1 MTPVATPQSAAGTAP
16 WSVRLGLMV
25 TALTVLVS
33 QVTLTRLMSVSVN
46 YHAAFLIL
54 SVVMLGMA
62 ASAVS
67 AYLGLRRP
75 VRRVTVADSV
85 TSAYRSAAAA
95 FIALIGFVLVV
106 ARDWGAWSQPIQL
119 LIRQVPK
126 SHSGEQIRLVILG
139 VGEQFKI
146 AVTVSFW
153 AAVIIALP
161 VLFYQLYAYVIPAFN
176 PDRSARTWPLL
187 LLVPSLFIVGA
198 IFAYIVVIPAAAT
211 FLLGFDSELYNVQ
224 PRALDWYEFCVTMM
238 LAMGII
244 FELPAAVLLLTKV
257 GIVSSRLMRHYR
269 RHAIVALAIVAAAL
283 PGVDPISMIMEFL
296 PLLVLYEFS
305 IVLARMTE
313 RRREDEHGFGPV
325 SDS

>member
-1 MTPVATPQSAAGTAP
+1 VAIPGIKFRVKRVGHSDE
-16 WSVRLGLMV
+16 
-25 TALTVLVS
+25 
-33 QVTLTRLMSVSVN
+33 
-46 YHAAFLIL
+46 
-54 SVVMLGMA
+54 
-62 ASAVS
+62 
-67 AYLGLRRP
+67 
-75 VRRVTVADSV
+75 VTVVEHLDELRNRLLISLICLGV
-85 TSAYRSAAAA
+85 A
-95 FIALIGFVLVV
+95 FSLAFWRHTDLI
-106 ARDWGAWSQPIQL
+106 RL

-176 PDRSARTWPLL
+176 PDRTARTWPLL
-187 LLVPSLFIVGA
+187 LLVPSLFTVGA

-238 LAMGII
+238 LAMGLI

-269 RHAIVALAIVAAAL
+269 RHAIVALAVVAAAL
-283 PGVDPISMIMEFL
+283 PGVDPVSMIMEFL

-305 IVLARMTE
+305 IVLARMVE
-313 RRREDEHGFGPV
+313 RGRVEEDDLDAAVPEP
-325 SDS
+325 

>member
-1 MTPVATPQSAAGTAP
+1 MHVP
-16 WSVRLGLMV
+16 
-25 TALTVLVS
+25 
-33 QVTLTRLMSVSVN
+33 
-46 YHAAFLIL
+46 
-54 SVVMLGMA
+54 GMKFR
-62 ASAVS
+62 VK
-67 AYLGLRRP
+67 R
-75 VRRVTVADSV
+75 VEHDEEVTVVEHLDELRNRLLISLLCLGV
-85 TSAYRSAAAA
+85 A
-95 FIALIGFVLVV
+95 FSIAFWRHTDII
-106 ARDWGAWSQPIQL
+106 RL

-126 SHSGEQIRLVILG
+126 NHNGEQIKLVVLA

-153 AAVIIALP
+153 AAVIVALP

-187 LLVPSLFIVGA
+187 LLVPSLFVTGA
-198 IFAYIVVIPAAAT
+198 VFSYLVVIPAAAS

-238 LAMGII
+238 LVMGLI

-257 GIVSSRLMRHYR
+257 GIVSSRMMRHYR
-269 RHAIVALAIVAAAL
+269 RHAIVALAIIAAAL
-283 PGVDPISMIMEFL
+283 PGVDPISMVMELL

-313 RRREDEHGFGPV
+313 RRSAEEDDLDAAVPE
-325 SDS
+325 

>member
-1 MTPVATPQSAAGTAP
+1 MRVP
-16 WSVRLGLMV
+16 
-25 TALTVLVS
+25 
-33 QVTLTRLMSVSVN
+33 
-46 YHAAFLIL
+46 
-54 SVVMLGMA
+54 GMKFR
-62 ASAVS
+62 VK
-67 AYLGLRRP
+67 R
-75 VRRVTVADSV
+75 VEHDEEVTVVEHLDELRNRLLISLLCLGVAFSLAFWRHADII
-85 TSAYRSAAAA
+85 R
-95 FIALIGFVLVV
+95 
-106 ARDWGAWSQPIQL
+106 L

-126 SHSGEQIRLVILG
+126 SHNGDQIKLVILG

-153 AAVIIALP
+153 AAVIVALP

-187 LLVPSLFIVGA
+187 VLVPSLFIIGA
-198 IFAYIVVIPAAAT
+198 IFSYLVVIPAAGS

-257 GIVSSRLMRHYR
+257 GLVTSRMMRHYR
-269 RHAIVALAIVAAAL
+269 RHAIVALAVLAAAL
-283 PGVDPISMIMEFL
+283 PGVDPVSMIMELL

-305 IVLARMTE
+305 IVLARLAE
-313 RRREDEHGFGPV
+313 RRDAAEEDLDAAVPEP
-325 SDS
+325 

>member
-1 MTPVATPQSAAGTAP
+1 MRVP
-16 WSVRLGLMV
+16 
-25 TALTVLVS
+25 
-33 QVTLTRLMSVSVN
+33 
-46 YHAAFLIL
+46 
-54 SVVMLGMA
+54 GMKFR
-62 ASAVS
+62 VK
-67 AYLGLRRP
+67 R
-75 VRRVTVADSV
+75 VEHDEEVTVVEHLDELRNRLLISLLCLGV
-85 TSAYRSAAAA
+85 A
-95 FIALIGFVLVV
+95 FSLAFWRHTDII
-106 ARDWGAWSQPIQL
+106 RL

-126 SHSGEQIRLVILG
+126 NHNGEQIRLVVLA

-153 AAVIIALP
+153 AAVIVALP

-187 LLVPSLFIVGA
+187 VLVPSLFVIGA
-198 IFAYIVVIPAAAT
+198 IFSYLVVIPAAAS

-238 LAMGII
+238 LAMGLI

-269 RHAIVALAIVAAAL
+269 RHAIVALAVVAAAL

-296 PLLVLYEFS
+296 PLVVLYEFS
-305 IVLARMTE
+305 IVLARMVE
-313 RRREDEHGFGPV
+313 RGRAEEDDLDAAVPEP
-325 SDS
+325 

>member
-1 MTPVATPQSAAGTAP
+1 
-16 WSVRLGLMV
+16 VRLPGFQFRV
-25 TALTVLVS
+25 KRVG
-33 QVTLTRLMSVSVN
+33 
-46 YHAAFLIL
+46 HDDE
-54 SVVMLGMA
+54 
-62 ASAVS
+62 
-67 AYLGLRRP
+67 
-75 VRRVTVADSV
+75 VTVVEHLDELRNRLLISLMCLAV
-85 TSAYRSAAAA
+85 A
-95 FIALIGFVLVV
+95 FSLAFWRHTDLI
-106 ARDWGAWSQPIQL
+106 RL

-187 LLVPSLFIVGA
+187 VLVPALFIVGA

-238 LAMGII
+238 LAMGLI

-269 RHAIVALAIVAAAL
+269 RHAIVALAVVAAAL

-305 IVLARMTE
+305 IVLARMVE
-313 RRREDEHGFGPV
+313 RGRAEEEDLDAAVPGP
-325 SDS
+325 